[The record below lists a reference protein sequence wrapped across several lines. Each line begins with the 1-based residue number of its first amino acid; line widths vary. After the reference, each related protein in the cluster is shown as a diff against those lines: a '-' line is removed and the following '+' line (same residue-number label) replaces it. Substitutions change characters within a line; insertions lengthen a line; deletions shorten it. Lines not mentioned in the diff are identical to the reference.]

1 MLLLCD
7 IPTRAHDRSMQQP
20 LGWLLHSADSAMLM
34 CISVF
39 LIKVKYDMQDPT
51 DSLPWEGQGAGAG
64 PSTAGG
70 SALQPWGN
78 AGGGATAG
86 ASGGRER
93 SGNAEITPLE
103 VLTPTLPN
111 S

>member
-1 MLLLCD
+1 
-7 IPTRAHDRSMQQP
+7 MQ
-20 LGWLLHSADSAMLM
+20 G
-34 CISVF
+34 
-39 LIKVKYDMQDPT
+39 PT

-64 PSTAGG
+64 AGPSAAAAPGG
-70 SALQPWGN
+70 SALQPWGD

-103 VLTPTLPN
+103 VLTLHCLTCHTEQRRSSVGHVWSTLKF
-111 S
+111 

>member
-1 MLLLCD
+1 
-7 IPTRAHDRSMQQP
+7 MQ
-20 LGWLLHSADSAMLM
+20 G
-34 CISVF
+34 
-39 LIKVKYDMQDPT
+39 PT

-64 PSTAGG
+64 AGSSAAGG
-70 SALQPWGN
+70 GALQPWGDA

-103 VLTPTLPN
+103 VGSPAPLHSPESHIN
-111 S
+111 QG